1 MNDVFF
7 EYRLQI
13 RRQNYRIINYSD
25 AKNHSFS
32 KGKVSYSIKKK
43 RKAIPKVYTKSNS
56 PDTKKLPVY
65 LPLKRRQTGSS
76 RQKNINS
83 MIILLS
89 SQL

>member
-32 KGKVSYSIKKK
+32 KGKVSYPIKKNEK
-43 RKAIPKVYTKSNS
+43 PYQGLHKV
-56 PDTKKLPVY
+56 
-65 LPLKRRQTGSS
+65 Q
-76 RQKNINS
+76 
-83 MIILLS
+83 
-89 SQL
+89 

>member
-32 KGKVSYSIKKK
+32 KGKVSYSIKR
-43 RKAIPKVYTKSNS
+43 RKAIPKVYTKPNS

-65 LPLKRRQTGSS
+65 LPLKRKQTGSS
-76 RQKNINS
+76 RQKTS
-83 MIILLS
+83 TV
-89 SQL
+89 

>member
-1 MNDVFF
+1 MTYSF

-32 KGKVSYSIKKK
+32 KGKVSYSIKKTK
-43 RKAIPKVYTKSNS
+43 SHTKVYTKSNS